1 MMLLVVEYVSWIA
14 FIGAGLIVAW
24 LGADILRAKLGKR
37 TKSAPE
43 AAQESGRG
51 LAGPAEPLKPQIVS
65 EVSEPE
71 AAVASEPEP
80 TPEQPAIEPAE
91 ELVLPV
97 TQAVTMAD
105 EVEESDNDEAPE
117 TAEVVAESAV
127 ELEPTEDSEEAEFVG
142 ADVVL
147 VRRDPSVRV
156 FDAVVAPSERKVHA
170 DRD

>member
-24 LGADILRAKLGKR
+24 LAADLLRARLGKR
-37 TKSAPE
+37 RKSSPE
-43 AAQESGRG
+43 TAQESGRG
-51 LAGPAEPLKPQIVS
+51 LAGPAEPLKPEIVS

-71 AAVASEPEP
+71 AAVEVEPERA
-80 TPEQPAIEPAE
+80 PEQPVIEPAE

-97 TQAVTMAD
+97 TQAVAMAD
-105 EVEESDNDEAPE
+105 EAEESDNTEAPE
-117 TAEVVAESAV
+117 SAEVQAETAV